1 MTPETA
7 SQYDADMDQKQWEE
21 RLDRAADRVSRAV
34 TDGVHVLEDAYVK
47 GKETL
52 KDEVNDRRAP
62 ADSAPGT
69 TATGSAPATE
79 SRPATKGSPRLGLI
93 LVGLG
98 IVWLLNSLGILDQP
112 VFPILLIVLG
122 VYFIA
127 RSK

>member
-1 MTPETA
+1 
-7 SQYDADMDQKQWEE
+7 MDQKQWEE

-34 TDGVHVLEDAYVK
+34 TDGVHVLEDAYEK
-47 GKETL
+47 GKDTL
-52 KDEVNDRRAP
+52 REEMNSRRAP
-62 ADSAPGT
+62 GDTTAPGA
-69 TATGSAPATE
+69 TATGSAFTTE
-79 SRPATKGSPRLGLI
+79 TKPVSKGSPRLGLM

-98 IVWLLNSLGILDQP
+98 IVWLLHSLGILDQP

>member
-1 MTPETA
+1 
-7 SQYDADMDQKQWEE
+7 MDQKQWEE

-34 TDGVHVLEDAYVK
+34 TEGVHVLEDAYVK

-52 KDEVNDRRAP
+52 KEEMNAHP
-62 ADSAPGT
+62 TPDSTAPGA
-69 TATGSAPATE
+69 TATGSAFTAEPQPAP
-79 SRPATKGSPRLGLI
+79 RKGSPRLGLM

-98 IVWLLNSLGILDQP
+98 IVWLLHSLGILDQP

-127 RSK
+127 RAK

>member
-1 MTPETA
+1 
-7 SQYDADMDQKQWEE
+7 MDQKQWEE
-21 RLDRAADRVSRAV
+21 RLDRTADRVSRVV

-52 KDEVNDRRAP
+52 KEEFESRRGP
-62 ADSAPGT
+62 TTTTPGT
-69 TATGSAPATE
+69 TTPAPDVAADPVVK
-79 SRPATKGSPRLGLI
+79 PASKGSPRLGLM

-98 IVWLLNSLGILDQP
+98 IVWLLNALGILNQP

-127 RSK
+127 RAK

>member
-1 MTPETA
+1 
-7 SQYDADMDQKQWEE
+7 MDQKQWED
-21 RLDRAADRVSRAV
+21 RLDRAADRVSQAV
-34 TDGVHVLEDAYVK
+34 TESVHVLEDAYEK

-52 KDEVNDRRAP
+52 KDELNTRRAP
-62 ADSAPGT
+62 GDTTTPGAQAT
-69 TATGSAPATE
+69 TGSAFATE
-79 SRPATKGSPRLGLI
+79 SKPVTKGSPRMGLM

-98 IVWLLNSLGILDQP
+98 IVWLLHSLGILDQP

>member
-1 MTPETA
+1 MPI
-7 SQYDADMDQKQWEE
+7 MDQKQWEE

-34 TDGVHVLEDAYVK
+34 TEGVHVLEDAYEK
-47 GKETL
+47 GKETI
-52 KDEVNDRRAP
+52 KEEFDGRR
-62 ADSAPGT
+62 SAT
-69 TATGSAPATE
+69 DNTASDASTQSAFTAGPK
-79 SRPATKGSPRLGLI
+79 PATKGSPRVGLI

-98 IVWLLNSLGILDQP
+98 IVWLLNTLGILDQP